1 MGYLLGISLLRRIGR
16 ARRLETGG
24 ACGIEGRGVER
35 EGLIC
40 VMASPRVS
48 APLWDADGVL
58 IGGTRWKPVSSV
70 RLQRYGFEFDALV
83 RGEAHERADKR
94 VSGGDAA
101 PLLAS
106 LGASREALRHIWNL
120 ADTERAGSLR
130 FDEFVI
136 ACYLAER
143 QAQGQQPPESLEAF
157 PLGTFP
163 PRAEG
168 ALAPLVKLPT
178 PPPKART
185 TEVVPF
191 DLTEPGS
198 FNERASR
205 RREEEAS
212 ASAAAAEKKFADP
225 KRIEDLH
232 AAAEKRALA
241 LEAERARVERERL
254 ARETAE
260 CTFAPEKVSDGETL
274 GDKEKTRTPLR
285 DRASGIVVARD
296 QKRWLARELLKH
308 EERDALK
315 AEAEANAVRVDL
327 EVDPN
332 EFAATTARR
341 WEEEKRARE
350 DALDTKREAR
360 AIEEATPSVPKFVA
374 PSVAGLEHEAWNND
388 EHWRERRE
396 GPWHERLSRTETP
409 SRKKLSADEDEAA
422 RVSLSANL
430 SGPSMSPEFRSAE
443 ALHAARALHVEAQL
457 RERRREAEV
466 VAATK
471 EAAATASAPKMS
483 SRSFEAHASRARKR
497 LVAVMRLARV
507 LLAGD
512 LFANEERGAE
522 TRTSR
527 TTART
532 LPREAVARVLRAT
545 KMLPSTIPEARE
557 AQRDEARK
565 VYRLCEALRDDT
577 DASDEATENKNTV
590 VSATLV
596 ARFVG
601 AGVQAGLERA
611 GASFDEKALRSEARD
626 NESDAD
632 DPDAGIFGAA
642 FDAGRLAHARRQPWW
657 PVSFDDERVE
667 AVRDAFESLAG
678 ARAARQTLSRTPLG
692 KKTKASPAAA
702 IPGMTPIKPA
712 DAVAFGVT
720 PSSRKI
726 KSRANVAER
735 LAAKRAAAD
744 AAVEAA
750 RAARD
755 ALEAA
760 ECTFRPKLTPRPS
773 STRRLSTPSLGGG
786 LGETDASER
795 VFSPSRAARALRR
808 SHETAEALAFSAVTG
823 ERLDKPPARTSR
835 EEKEARELAECTFA
849 PRINRNSKFLAR
861 AAETKARTKTNTKR
875 ATRGADAFAVSDAD
889 ERRRAR
895 DENASFS
902 ETRKPWE
909 PRGANAAR
917 LAPPRRPAGAPRGF
931 ENTVR
936 RMREANAR
944 TAAQKNL
951 ALGAVERRASW
962 LDPREMRR
970 RLAEE
975 TEARRKLSPGFR
987 ERERVRR
994 AAALA
999 EMKRSRQKAA
1009 AIRLS
1014 ASRPSRPRG
1023 EPESRES
1030 RATPKSLTSRAK
1042 KSAPTR
1048 NSSLAPAKTS
1058 ASDLPTPNALFETPF
1073 AFRVD
1078 DGLPPAPPFSSPR
1091 VSPSENRVAER
1102 DSASP
1107 AHAPRLPATPSSFG
1121 SRASSARSGGRA
1133 LSETRPP
1140 RLELPR
1146 SPRSPV
1152 PLSEAP
1158 PWSSSLR
1165 SVDARSPSSAST
1177 PGSARSRSSARN
1189 FFETETHAESP
1200 PVTSAR
1206 ATLRMNKNAPSLLF
1220 SPGSASASPSASN
1233 SPNGVFESG
1242 GSDGYPYVKFVLGP
1256 PLVKIEL
1263 TIGEARGKTSF
1274 LTFHANET
1282 ADGAARRFC
1291 DANRLPNSTVPD
1303 VRAVLEDA
1311 LRRNEIEIEHR
1322 DAVADDS
1329 FNDELSPLFREK
1341 TAPTLSD
1348 LAA

>member
-1 MGYLLGISLLRRIGR
+1 
-16 ARRLETGG
+16 
-24 ACGIEGRGVER
+24 
-35 EGLIC
+35 
-40 VMASPRVS
+40 MASPRVS

-120 ADTERAGSLR
+120 ADTQRAGSLR

-205 RREEEAS
+205 RREEEATAS
-212 ASAAAAEKKFADP
+212 AAAAAEKKVADP

-232 AAAEKRALA
+232 AAAEKRAIA

-260 CTFAPEKVSDGETL
+260 CTFAPEKVSDDVD
-274 GDKEKTRTPLR
+274 GDKAKTRTPLR

-296 QKRWLARELLKH
+296 QKRWLAGELLKH

-315 AEAEANAVRVDL
+315 AEAEKNAVRVDL
-327 EVDPN
+327 EVDPA

-350 DALDTKREAR
+350 DALDAKREAR
-360 AIEEATPSVPKFVA
+360 AIEEATPSVPRFVA
-374 PSVAGLEHEAWNND
+374 PSVAGLEHETWNRD
-388 EHWRERRE
+388 EYWRERRE

-409 SRKKLSADEDEAA
+409 SQKKGERADEDEAA
-422 RVSLSANL
+422 ASLSANL
-430 SGPSMSPEFRSAE
+430 SGPSMSPATRSAE

-457 RERRREAEV
+457 RERRREAEA

-512 LFANEERGAE
+512 LFATEERGAE
-522 TRTSR
+522 TLTSR
-527 TTART
+527 TTAQT

-577 DASDEATENKNTV
+577 DASDDATKNAV

-611 GASFDEKALRSEARD
+611 GASFDEKALRSRRD
-626 NESDAD
+626 DESDAD

-657 PVSFDDERVE
+657 PASFDDERAE

-678 ARAARQTLSRTPLG
+678 ARAARETLSRTPLG
-692 KKTKASPAAA
+692 KKTKSSPVAA
-702 IPGMTPIKPA
+702 IPGMTPVKPA
-712 DAVAFGVT
+712 DAVALGVT
-720 PSSRKI
+720 PSSRKT

-823 ERLDKPPARTSR
+823 ERRDKPPARTSR

-849 PRINRNSKFLAR
+849 PRINRNSKLLAR
-861 AAETKARTKTNTKR
+861 AAETKTKTKR

-895 DENASFS
+895 DDTAFFS

-909 PRGANAAR
+909 PRGVNAAR

-944 TAAQKNL
+944 AAAQKNL

-970 RLAEE
+970 RLADE
-975 TEARRKLSPGFR
+975 TETRRKLSPGFR
-987 ERERVRR
+987 ERERARR

-999 EMKRSRQKAA
+999 EIKRSRQKTA

-1014 ASRPSRPRG
+1014 ASRSSRRG
-1023 EPESRES
+1023 E
-1030 RATPKSLTSRAK
+1030 RATPKSTTSRSYDARAK
-1042 KSAPTR
+1042 KAAPTTA
-1048 NSSLAPAKTS
+1048 SLAPAKTN
-1058 ASDLPTPNALFETPF
+1058 ASDYPTPNAHFATGYPGSPGEEKQKATSSSSSFGLEPPETPF

-1078 DGLPPAPPFSSPR
+1078 DGLPPAPPRTSPR
-1091 VSPSENRVAER
+1091 VSPPGNRVSEPA
-1102 DSASP
+1102 SASP
-1107 AHAPRLPATPSSFG
+1107 ARAPRLPATPSSFG

-1133 LSETRPP
+1133 PSETGTRPP

-1146 SPRSPV
+1146 TPRSPRSPV
-1152 PLSEAP
+1152 PLAEAP
-1158 PWSSSLR
+1158 PWSSSVR
-1165 SVDARSPSSAST
+1165 SVGSRSPSLAST
-1177 PGSARSRSSARN
+1177 PGSARSRSARN
-1189 FFETETHAESP
+1189 SNSNANGSFVESP
-1200 PVTSAR
+1200 PPTSAR

-1220 SPGSASASPSASN
+1220 SPGSASASPSAG
-1233 SPNGVFESG
+1233 SPNGVFGSD
-1242 GSDGYPYVKFVLGP
+1242 GSDGYPYTKFVLGP
-1256 PLVKIEL
+1256 PLARIEL

-1311 LRRNEIEIEHR
+1311 LRRNEIEIEAAN
-1322 DAVADDS
+1322 DALADDS
-1329 FNDELSPLFREK
+1329 FRDELSPLFREK
-1341 TAPTLSD
+1341 TAPTLAD